1 MLALESL
8 GLVWAQQWLLLILVL
23 YFLTMRD
30 AITWVTPEQ
39 VAWLTRRA
47 WKMSQV
53 WQGLRKESMPEKK
66 KKSDRYGKSES
77 ARTGLGSGGRQGHGG
92 FVSRRK
98 ALGDLGLNPNRLCY
112 IVLEEVPWPL
122 VCRTT

>member
-47 WKMSQV
+47 WKMSPV

-66 KKSDRYGKSES
+66 KKNQTDMGNQSQQ
-77 ARTGLGSGGRQGHGG
+77 GRAWAVVG
-92 FVSRRK
+92 VRDTV
-98 ALGDLGLNPNRLCY
+98 ALSPEGR
-112 IVLEEVPWPL
+112 PWGI
-122 VCRTT
+122 